1 MNKTYFKIIVP
12 NYNNGEWVG
21 RCLNSILDQT
31 FDDFKLVVIDDCSTE
46 ITAIEAIKMAASKD
60 KDRVIPIF
68 SKEKLWNGGAR
79 NIGIRLNIPSE
90 YTIFVDSDDCLHDKE
105 CLKDLHDFIESNN
118 KPDCVR
124 IQYDI
129 EYDGNKNCVVRLD
142 DGTIERLV
150 HSIFV
155 ACWTKVIKSDLIVPF
170 PENTLMEDVVQHIA
184 QCDKIKEVAVFNRP
198 QVFYHHNRNNKN
210 SCSIEANQNCQ
221 KGKWQSSMYRHMAD
235 LLELECEH
243 DCCEEERKKRA
254 DACLENIK
262 KGVYW
267 Q

>member
-1 MNKTYFKIIVP
+1 MKKVFFKIIVP
-12 NYNNGEWVG
+12 NYNNKEWVG
-21 RCLNSILDQT
+21 RCLKSITSQT
-31 FDDFKLVVIDDCSTE
+31 FKDWKLIVIDDNSDDEDARFEIGLVAST
-46 ITAIEAIKMAASKD
+46 D
-60 KDRVIPIF
+60 KERIIPIF
-68 SKEKLWNGGAR
+68 SKKKLWNGGSR
-79 NIGIRLNIPSE
+79 NVGISTDIPSE
-90 YTIFVDSDDCLHDKE
+90 YTVFVDSDDCLKDE
-105 CLKDLHDFIESNN
+105 NCLQDLHDFIVRKNM
-118 KPDCVR
+118 PDCVR

-129 EYDGNKNCVVRLD
+129 EYDGDKNCVVRLD
-142 DGTIERLV
+142 DDTLEKLV

-184 QCDKIKEVAVFNRP
+184 QCDKIKEVVVFSRP